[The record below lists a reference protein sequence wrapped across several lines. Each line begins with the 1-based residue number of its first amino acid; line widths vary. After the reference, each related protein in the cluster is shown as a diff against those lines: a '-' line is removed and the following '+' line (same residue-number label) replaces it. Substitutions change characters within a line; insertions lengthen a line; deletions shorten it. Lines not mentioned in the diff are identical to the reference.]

1 MSGNEMMDI
10 PNEEKPM
17 CMVAG
22 EWGGGAKMMMI
33 DQMLK
38 YIHENHPPKKKND
51 IKFQHHIQ
59 PHHLL
64 VWIIVLPAGVL
75 VLEKARND

>member
-33 DQMLK
+33 FFRNILF
-38 YIHENHPPKKKND
+38 KK
-51 IKFQHHIQ
+51 I
-59 PHHLL
+59 PTL
-64 VWIIVLPAGVL
+64 VRQT
-75 VLEKARND
+75 ET